1 MFTHDPDAETEK
13 TVSTGKLLGL
23 FLLLVVLCGVFF
35 VLGYS
40 FGRSTAAASL
50 KPAPAS
56 ASPSAPKPSSVD
68 SPDATTTTAAATP
81 PTTPYITSTPP
92 PGAIP
97 APPPQSPP
105 QPVQPQVQPAPQS
118 APQPAP
124 TPPSAY
130 TPPAGR
136 NARRSA
142 PSRSAPAY
150 SASAAAPAP
159 YTPPPARKPAAPES
173 TRAASPQGSYVVQVA
188 AVSKKQDADA
198 LSAALRRKQYQVFVA
213 QTETNGLYR
222 VQIGPFGDRKDA
234 EVVRLLLV
242 SDGYNPIV
250 K

>member
-1 MFTHDPDAETEK
+1 MGVFPMFTHDQETES

-50 KPAPAS
+50 KPAPAPS
-56 ASPSAPKPSSVD
+56 SAPAAKPAASSSD
-68 SPDATTTTAAATP
+68 YSDRYGNSAAATT

-97 APPPQSPP
+97 APQAEPDP
-105 QPVQPQVQPAPQS
+105 
-118 APQPAP
+118 
-124 TPPSAY
+124 
-130 TPPAGR
+130 
-136 NARRSA
+136 
-142 PSRSAPAY
+142 
-150 SASAAAPAP
+150 APAP
-159 YTPPPARKPAAPES
+159 RKPVVPEPARTTAPL
-173 TRAASPQGSYVVQVA
+173 GSYLVQVA

-198 LSAALRRKQYQVFVA
+198 LSNALRRKQYQVFIN
-213 QTETNGLYR
+213 QTEANGLYR
-222 VQIGPFGDRKDA
+222 IQIGPFGDRKDA

-242 SDGYNPIV
+242 SDGYTPIII